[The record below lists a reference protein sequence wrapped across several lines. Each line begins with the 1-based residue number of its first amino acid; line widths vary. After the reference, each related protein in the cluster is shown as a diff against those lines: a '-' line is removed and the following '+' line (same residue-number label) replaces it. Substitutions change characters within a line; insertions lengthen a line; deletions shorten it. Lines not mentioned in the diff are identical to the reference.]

1 MGALYR
7 TDFFGWTREQ
17 AALLR
22 DVEAGRVVE
31 PGELDWLGLAEEIEG
46 LGRSLQWDLYAR
58 YKLLLVQLL
67 RARYQPGFNS
77 GSFRLLV
84 DVLRLEV
91 AKLLRDNPSLR
102 DCREE
107 EFADAWHSARLTISA
122 LSGLPE
128 DRFPQTCPFTLDQ
141 VEDEDFWPDAEGGP

>member
-7 TDFFGWTREQ
+7 TDFFGWTRQ
-17 AALLR
+17 QSALLR

-31 PGELDWLGLAEEIEG
+31 PGELDWLALAEEIEG

-67 RARYQPGFNS
+67 RACYQPGFNS

-84 DVLRLEV
+84 SVLRREV
-91 AKLLRDNPSLR
+91 VKLLEDNPSLR
-102 DCREE
+102 DCRGE
-107 EFADAWHSARLTISA
+107 EFADAWGAARLTMSA

-128 DRFPQTCPFTLDQ
+128 DHFPLACPFTLDQ
-141 VEDEDFWPDAEGGP
+141 VEDDSFWPD

>member
-1 MGALYR
+1 MGALCR

-22 DVEAGRVVE
+22 DVEAGRIVE
-31 PGELDWLGLAEEIEG
+31 PGELDWLGLTEEIEG

-67 RARYQPGFNS
+67 RARYQPGFN
-77 GSFRLLV
+77 
-84 DVLRLEV
+84 
-91 AKLLRDNPSLR
+91 
-102 DCREE
+102 
-107 EFADAWHSARLTISA
+107 
-122 LSGLPE
+122 
-128 DRFPQTCPFTLDQ
+128 FPQTCPFTLDH